1 MGLTVLLVDDSEV
14 VRRLA
19 HGALR
24 AAGFNVVEA
33 FDGMDALE
41 KLRDPAHVVSL
52 IFCDVNMPR
61 MSGIEFVEALA
72 GSDLAKPPVLMLTTE
87 GHPELVKRAKN
98 SGARGWMLKPFK
110 PELLVAAAKK
120 LTGT

>member
-14 VRRLA
+14 VRRVA
-19 HGALR
+19 HGALA
-24 AAGFNVVEA
+24 AAGFTVVEA

-41 KLRDPAHVVSL
+41 KLRAETQEVSL

-72 GSDLAKPPVLMLTTE
+72 SSNLVKPPVLMLTTE